1 MTDDILKKLKDLKLE
16 DLKNMSESEV
26 EELATAAKKE
36 KKEIMEFMTRDSMHL
51 ESICREL
58 IENKN
63 LSAEESLAHM
73 KTAII
78 LNGFITVSIAG
89 FVLASVDRQE
99 REDLLKTELAEQL
112 SKAIYD
118 NQTKGDKTRH

>member
-63 LSAEESLAHM
+63 LSVEESLAHM